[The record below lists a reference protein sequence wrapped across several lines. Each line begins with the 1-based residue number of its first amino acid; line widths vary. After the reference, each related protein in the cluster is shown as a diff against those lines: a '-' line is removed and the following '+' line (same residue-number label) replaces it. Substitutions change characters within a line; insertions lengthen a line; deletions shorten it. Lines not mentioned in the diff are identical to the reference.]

1 MNYILFDDQ
10 HVRTSLLPLTF
21 TRPVSEIRVGI
32 CTITQKWEQMLRSR
46 VSFLT
51 EPYLQAKYMQINSQN
66 DVFINGAVCPDA
78 NLVKFIQSLHKGDR
92 LMHGDILIAY
102 RPEELP
108 EMLTD
113 INQIPDIH
121 IQAYQQHIT
130 IIRDLC
136 DIYTYNG
143 EQIRADFVRITADRA
158 SHPIKDPHTAVYN
171 PGQIFLEEGVE
182 MKACVLNAENGPIY
196 LGRNAQLHEG
206 SCVRGPFALGEGSF
220 LNMGSKIR
228 PDTTIGPYCKIG
240 GEVSNSVIFGYS
252 NKSHEGFIGNSVLG
266 EWCNLG
272 ADTNTSNMKNDYGT
286 VKQWSYYE
294 QGMRDTGRQF
304 CGLVM
309 GDHSK
314 AGINTMFN
322 TGTVVGV
329 SCNLFGGDFPPK
341 YVPSFSWG
349 GASGLEIYH
358 LDKAIEVADRAMQRR
373 GMRLAE
379 TDRQM
384 LTTVFNIT
392 QGQRRTI
399 GLRAQ

>member
-32 CTITQKWEQMLRSR
+32 STITQKWEQMLRSR
-46 VSFLT
+46 ISFLT
-51 EPYLQAKYMQINSQN
+51 EPYLQTKYPQVNTPD
-66 DVFINGAVCPDA
+66 DVFINGAICPDEA
-78 NLVKFIQSLHKGDR
+78 LLGAIGSLQKGDR
-92 LMHGDILIAY
+92 LMHGDILVAY

-113 INQIPDIH
+113 IDQIPDIRVQTH
-121 IQAYQQHIT
+121 QQHIT

-136 DIYTYNG
+136 DIYTSNG
-143 EQIRADFVRITADRA
+143 EQIRADYRRITAGRV
-158 SHPIKDPHTAVYN
+158 SQPVTDPHTAVYN
-171 PGQIFLEEGVE
+171 RDQVFIEEGVE
-182 MKACVLNAENGPIY
+182 MKACVLNAEGGPIY

-206 SCVRGPFALGEGSF
+206 TVVRGPFALGEGSF

-228 PDTTIGPYCKIG
+228 PDTTIGPYCKVG

-252 NKSHEGFIGNSVLG
+252 NKSHDGFMGNSVLG

-272 ADTNTSNMKNDYGT
+272 ADTNTSNMKNDYGP
-286 VKQWSYYE
+286 VKQWSYSE
-294 QGMRDTGRQF
+294 GGMRDTGRQF

-329 SCNLFGGDFPPK
+329 SCNVFGGDFPPK

-349 GASGLEIYH
+349 GAAGLEIYH
-358 LDKAIEVADRAMQRR
+358 LGKALEVADRAMQRR
-373 GMRLAE
+373 GLRLDE
-379 TDRQM
+379 TDRHI
-384 LTTVFNIT
+384 LTTVFNLTHT
-392 QGQRRTI
+392 QKRTI
-399 GLRAQ
+399 GFRSH

>member
-32 CTITQKWEQMLRSR
+32 CTITQKWEQVLRSR
-46 VSFLT
+46 ISFLT
-51 EPYLQAKYMQINSQN
+51 EPYLQAKYPQVNTLN
-66 DVFINGAVCPDA
+66 DVFINGAICPDEA
-78 NLVKFIQSLHKGDR
+78 LLAAIQSLQKGDR
-92 LMHGDILIAY
+92 LMHGDILVAY

-108 EMLTD
+108 ETLTD
-113 INQIPDIH
+113 IDQIPDIRVQTH
-121 IQAYQQHIT
+121 QQHIT

-136 DIYTYNG
+136 DIYASNG
-143 EQIRADFVRITADRA
+143 EQIRADFRRITAGRV
-158 SHPIKDPHTAVYN
+158 SRPIADPHTAVYN
-171 PGQIFLEEGVE
+171 PGQIFIEEGVE
-182 MKACVLNAENGPIY
+182 MKACILNAEGGPIY
-196 LGRNAQLHEG
+196 IGRNAQLHEG
-206 SCVRGPFALGEGSF
+206 TVVRGPFALGEGSS

-228 PDTTIGPYCKIG
+228 PDTTIGPYCKVG

-252 NKSHEGFIGNSVLG
+252 NKSHDGFMGNSVLG

-272 ADTNTSNMKNDYGT
+272 ADTNTSNMKNDYGH
-286 VKQWSYYE
+286 VKQWSYNE
-294 QGMRDTGRQF
+294 GGMRDTGRQF

-329 SCNLFGGDFPPK
+329 SCNVFGGEFPPK

-349 GASGLEIYH
+349 GAAGLEIYH
-358 LDKAIEVADRAMQRR
+358 LDKALEVADRAMQRR
-373 GMRLAE
+373 GLPFSE
-379 TDRQM
+379 LDRHI
-384 LTTVFNIT
+384 LTTVFNLT
-392 QGQRRTI
+392 HAPKKTI
-399 GLRAQ
+399 GFRSH

>member
-32 CTITQKWEQMLRSR
+32 CTITQKWEQLLRSR
-46 VSFLT
+46 ISFLT
-51 EPYLQAKYMQINSQN
+51 EPYLQAKYPQVNTQN
-66 DVFINGAVCPDA
+66 DVFINGAICPDEA
-78 NLVKFIQSLHKGDR
+78 LLGAVQSLEKGDR
-92 LMHGDILIAY
+92 LMHGDILVAY

-108 EMLTD
+108 ETLTD
-113 INQIPDIH
+113 IDQIPEIRVQTH
-121 IQAYQQHIT
+121 QQHIT

-136 DIYTYNG
+136 DIYTSNG
-143 EQIRADFVRITADRA
+143 EQIRADFKRLTAGRV
-158 SHPIKDPHTAVYN
+158 SRPISDPHTAVYN
-171 PGQIFLEEGVE
+171 PGQIFIEEGVE
-182 MKACVLNAENGPIY
+182 MKACVLNAEGGPIY
-196 LGRNAQLHEG
+196 IGRNAQLHEG
-206 SCVRGPFALGEGSF
+206 TVVRGPFALGEGSF

-228 PDTTIGPYCKIG
+228 PDTTIGPYCKVG

-252 NKSHEGFIGNSVLG
+252 NKSHDGFMGNSVLG

-272 ADTNTSNMKNDYGT
+272 ADTNTSNMKNDYGH
-286 VKQWSYYE
+286 VKQWSYNE
-294 QGMRDTGRQF
+294 GGMRDTGRQF

-329 SCNLFGGDFPPK
+329 SCNVFGGEFPPK

-349 GASGLEIYH
+349 GAAGLEIYH
-358 LDKAIEVADRAMQRR
+358 LDKALEVADRAMQRR
-373 GMRLAE
+373 GLPFSE
-379 TDRQM
+379 LDRHI
-384 LTTVFNIT
+384 LTTVFNLT
-392 QGQRRTI
+392 HAPKKTI
-399 GLRAQ
+399 GFRSH

>member
-32 CTITQKWEQMLRSR
+32 CTITQKWEQVLRSR
-46 VSFLT
+46 ISFLT
-51 EPYLQAKYMQINSQN
+51 EPYLQAKYPQVNTLN
-66 DVFINGAVCPDA
+66 DIFINGAICPDEA
-78 NLVKFIQSLHKGDR
+78 LLGAIQSLQKGDR
-92 LMHGDILIAY
+92 LMHGDILVAY

-108 EMLTD
+108 ETLTD
-113 INQIPDIH
+113 IDQIPDIRVQTH
-121 IQAYQQHIT
+121 QQHIT

-136 DIYTYNG
+136 DIYASNG
-143 EQIRADFVRITADRA
+143 EQIRADFRRITAGRVFR
-158 SHPIKDPHTAVYN
+158 PITDPHTAVYN
-171 PGQIFLEEGVE
+171 PGQIFIEEGVE
-182 MKACVLNAENGPIY
+182 MKACVLNAEGGPIY
-196 LGRNAQLHEG
+196 IGRNAQLHEG
-206 SCVRGPFALGEGSF
+206 TVVRGPFSLGEGSS

-228 PDTTIGPYCKIG
+228 PDTTIGPFCKMG

-252 NKSHEGFIGNSVLG
+252 NKSHDGFMGNSVLG

-272 ADTNTSNMKNDYGT
+272 ADTNTSNMKNDYGH
-286 VKQWSYYE
+286 VKQWSYNE
-294 QGMRDTGRQF
+294 GGMRDTGRQF

-329 SCNLFGGDFPPK
+329 SCNVFGGDFPPK

-349 GASGLEIYH
+349 GAAGIETYH
-358 LDKAIEVADRAMQRR
+358 LDKALEVADRAMQRR
-373 GMRLAE
+373 GLSFSE
-379 TDRQM
+379 LDRHI
-384 LTTVFNIT
+384 LTTVFNLT
-392 QGQRRTI
+392 HTSKKTI
-399 GLRAQ
+399 GFRSH

>member
-32 CTITQKWEQMLRSR
+32 CTITQKWEQVLRSR
-46 VSFLT
+46 ISFLT
-51 EPYLQAKYMQINSQN
+51 EPYLQAKYPQINTPN
-66 DVFINGAVCPDA
+66 DVFINGAICPDEA
-78 NLVKFIQSLHKGDR
+78 LLGAIQSLQKGDR
-92 LMHGDILIAY
+92 LMHGDILVAY

-108 EMLTD
+108 ETLTD
-113 INQIPDIH
+113 IDQIPDIRVQTH
-121 IQAYQQHIT
+121 QQHIT

-136 DIYTYNG
+136 DIYACNG
-143 EQIRADFVRITADRA
+143 EQIRADFRRITAGRVFRPVA
-158 SHPIKDPHTAVYN
+158 DPHTAVYN
-171 PGQIFLEEGVE
+171 PGQIFIEEGVE
-182 MKACVLNAENGPIY
+182 MKACVLNAEGGPIY

-206 SCVRGPFALGEGSF
+206 TVVRGPFALGEGSV

-228 PDTTIGPYCKIG
+228 PDTTIGPFCKVG

-252 NKSHEGFIGNSVLG
+252 NKSHDGFMGNSVLG

-272 ADTNTSNMKNDYGT
+272 ADTNTSNMKNDYGH
-286 VKQWSYYE
+286 VKQWSYNE
-294 QGMRDTGRQF
+294 GGMRDTGRQF

-329 SCNLFGGDFPPK
+329 SCNVFGGDFPPK

-349 GASGLEIYH
+349 GAAGIETYH
-358 LDKAIEVADRAMQRR
+358 LDKALEVADRAMQRR
-373 GMRLAE
+373 GLSFSE
-379 TDRQM
+379 LDRHI
-384 LTTVFNIT
+384 LTTVFNLT
-392 QGQRRTI
+392 HTSKKTI
-399 GLRAQ
+399 GFRSH

>member
-32 CTITQKWEQMLRSR
+32 CTITEKWEQFLGSR
-46 VSFLT
+46 MSFLT
-51 EPYLQAKYMQINSQN
+51 QPYLQEKYPQVNSAN
-66 DVFINGAVCPDA
+66 DLFINGAVCPDET
-78 NLVKFIQSLHKGDR
+78 LVSAVSALRKGDR

-108 EMLTD
+108 ETLTD
-113 INQIPDIH
+113 IDQIPDVTIH
-121 IQAYQQHIT
+121 THHQHIT

-136 DIYTYNG
+136 DIFSSTG
-143 EQIRADFVRITADRA
+143 EQIRADFNRVTAGRKSQPITDA
-158 SHPIKDPHTAVYN
+158 HTAVYN
-171 PGQIFLEEGVE
+171 PSQIFIEEGVE
-182 MKACVLNAENGPIY
+182 MKACIINADSGPVYI
-196 LGRNAQLHEG
+196 GRNVQLHEG
-206 SCVRGPFALGEGSF
+206 ATVRGPVAIGEGSV
-220 LNMGSKIR
+220 LNMGCKLR

-240 GEVSNSVIFGYS
+240 GEVSNSVVFGFS
-252 NKSHEGFIGNSVLG
+252 NKSHDGFMGNSVLG

-286 VKQWSYYE
+286 VKQWSYQE

-322 TGTVVGV
+322 TGTVVGI
-329 SCNLFGGDFPPK
+329 SSNLFGGDFPPK

-349 GASGLEIYH
+349 GAGGMEVYH
-358 LDKAIEVADRAMQRR
+358 PDKALEVADRALQRR
-373 GMRLAE
+373 GKRLSEA
-379 TDRQM
+379 DRHILSTVYE
-384 LTTVFNIT
+384 LTHNQKRMIGF
-392 QGQRRTI
+392 RTY
-399 GLRAQ
+399 

>member
-46 VSFLT
+46 ISFLT
-51 EPYLQAKYMQINSQN
+51 EPYLQTKYPQVNTAS
-66 DVFINGAVCPDA
+66 DVFINGAICPDEA
-78 NLVKFIQSLHKGDR
+78 LLGAIGSLQKGDR
-92 LMHGDILIAY
+92 LMHGDILVAY

-113 INQIPDIH
+113 IDQIPDIRVQTH
-121 IQAYQQHIT
+121 QQHIT

-136 DIYTYNG
+136 DIYTSNG
-143 EQIRADFVRITADRA
+143 EQIRADFRRITAGRA
-158 SHPIKDPHTAVYN
+158 SRPITDPHTAVYN
-171 PGQIFLEEGVE
+171 PGQVFIEEGVE
-182 MKACVLNAENGPIY
+182 MKACVLNAEGGPIY
-196 LGRNAQLHEG
+196 IGRNAQLHEG
-206 SCVRGPFALGEGSF
+206 TVIRGPISLGEGSV

-228 PDTTIGPYCKIG
+228 PDTTIGPYCKVG
-240 GEVSNSVIFGYS
+240 GEVSNSVIFGHS
-252 NKSHEGFIGNSVLG
+252 NKSHDGFMGNSVLG

-272 ADTNTSNMKNDYGT
+272 ADTNTSNMKNDYGH
-286 VKQWSYYE
+286 VKQWSYNE
-294 QGMRDTGRQF
+294 GGMRDTGRQF

-329 SCNLFGGDFPPK
+329 SCNVFGGDFPPK

-349 GASGLEIYH
+349 GASGLEVYH
-358 LDKAIEVADRAMQRR
+358 LGKALEVADRAMQRR
-373 GMRLAE
+373 GLRLDD
-379 TDRQM
+379 TDRHI
-384 LTTVFNIT
+384 LTTVFNLT
-392 QGQRRTI
+392 HTHKKTVGF
-399 GLRAQ
+399 RAH

>member
-32 CTITQKWEQMLRSR
+32 CTITQKWEQVLRSR
-46 VSFLT
+46 ISFLT
-51 EPYLQAKYMQINSQN
+51 EPFLQTKYRQVNTPN
-66 DVFINGAVCPDA
+66 DVFINGAICPDEA
-78 NLVKFIQSLHKGDR
+78 LLGAIVSLQKGDR
-92 LMHGDILIAY
+92 LMHGDILVAY

-113 INQIPDIH
+113 IDQIPEIRVQTH
-121 IQAYQQHIT
+121 QQHIT
-130 IIRDLC
+130 IIRELC
-136 DIYTYNG
+136 DIYTSNG
-143 EQIRADFVRITADRA
+143 EQIRADFKRITAGRV
-158 SHPIKDPHTAVYN
+158 SRPVTDPHTAVYN
-171 PGQIFLEEGVE
+171 PNQIFIEEGVE
-182 MKACVLNAENGPIY
+182 MKACVLNAEGGPIY

-206 SCVRGPFALGEGSF
+206 AVVRGPFALGEGSF

-228 PDTTIGPYCKIG
+228 PDTTIGPYCKVG

-252 NKSHEGFIGNSVLG
+252 NKSHDGFMGNSVLG

-272 ADTNTSNMKNDYGT
+272 ADTNISNMKNDYGP
-286 VKQWSYYE
+286 VKQWSYNE

-329 SCNLFGGDFPPK
+329 SCNVFGGDFPPK
-341 YVPSFSWG
+341 YLPSFSWG
-349 GASGLEIYH
+349 GAAGLEIYH
-358 LDKAIEVADRAMQRR
+358 LGKALEVADRAMQRR
-373 GMRLAE
+373 GLRLDE
-379 TDRQM
+379 TDRHI
-384 LTTVFNIT
+384 LTTIFNLT
-392 QGQRRTI
+392 HAQKKTI
-399 GLRAQ
+399 GFRSH